1 MRDTCPTGFTTSEV
15 AKRFRVSTDKILSWI
30 RRGELA
36 AINTSTSLL
45 ARPRFIILPE
55 ALAAFEQKRIVG
67 PPPVKPRRRKQTV
80 LVDFYPDHPG

>member
-1 MRDTCPTGFTTSEV
+1 VRDTCLTGFTTSEV
-15 AKRFRVSTDKILSWI
+15 AKRYRVSSDKVLGWI
-30 RRGELA
+30 RKGELA

-55 ALAAFEQKRIVG
+55 ALTAFEQNRTAG
-67 PPPVKPRRRKQTV
+67 PPPEKPRRRKQKV